1 MTARFIIHPGT
12 GTILDA
18 DECKY
23 VELDPQKES
32 LDDENVL
39 SKHGYPIESPFI
51 NISFSAEA
59 VAEHYREHQDKS
71 FLVDGFTPEDYAAA
85 GEWAYDSPLMWDRF
99 YDALDYGV
107 DMVRR
112 EKDGANDAGR
122 GGITLDSP

>member
-18 DECKY
+18 DECQY
-23 VELDPQKES
+23 VEADES
-32 LDDENVL
+32 LDEETVL
-39 SKHGYPIESPFI
+39 AKRGYPIESPFI

-59 VAEHYREHQDKS
+59 VAEHYREHEDKS
-71 FLVDGFTPEDYAAA
+71 YLVEGFTAEDYAAV

-112 EKDGANDAGR
+112 EKEGADDSGS
-122 GGITLDSP
+122 GGTALTDS